1 MSDKSRIF
9 FLEDDLSFGT
19 VLKSYLEINNYDVT
33 WINDGAKA
41 IEEFKKNHYDLCI
54 LDVMLPNIDGFSVG
68 KEIRMINKDV
78 PLIYLTAKAMKEDIL
93 QGYHVGADD
102 YITKPFDTEVLIC
115 KVQAI
120 LSRKGAKTEDS
131 KEDYK
136 IGTIEFSTITRVL
149 KSGEFSKQLSPKE
162 ASLLELLC
170 KHKNKLLTREV
181 ALKQIWGEDD
191 YFTARSMD
199 VFITKLRKYLK
210 VDPNIEIK
218 NIHGSG
224 FIMTDGGSLNSY

>member
-1 MSDKSRIF
+1 MSDKSNIF

-19 VLKSYLEINNYDVT
+19 VLKSYLEINNYNVT
-33 WINDGAKA
+33 WVNDGALA
-41 IEEFKKNHYDLCI
+41 VETFKNGKYDLCI
-54 LDVMLPNIDGFSVG
+54 LDVMLPNVDGFTVG
-68 KEIRMINKDV
+68 KEIRMINHDI

-93 QGYHVGADD
+93 NGYHIGADD

-120 LSRKGAKTEDS
+120 LSRKGMKSEDS
-131 KEDYK
+131 KDEYK
-136 IGTIEFSTITRVL
+136 IGNMVFSTVTRII
-149 KSGEFSKQLSPKE
+149 KGDDYSKQLSPKE
-162 ASLLELLC
+162 AALLELLC
-170 KHKNKLLTREV
+170 QHKNKLLTRET
-181 ALKQIWGEDD
+181 ALKKIWGEDD

-210 VDPNIEIK
+210 ADPNIEIK

-224 FIMTDGGSLNSY
+224 FIMSDGNENN

>member
-33 WINDGAKA
+33 WVNDGALA
-41 IEEFKKNHYDLCI
+41 VDTFKKSHYDLCI
-54 LDVMLPNIDGFSVG
+54 LDVMLPNVDGFSVG
-68 KEIRMINKDV
+68 KEIRLINKDI

-120 LSRKGAKTEDS
+120 LSRKGN
-131 KEDYK
+131 KEEEQQEEYR
-136 IGTIEFSTITRVL
+136 IGTVSFSPITRVI
-149 KSGEFSKQLSPKE
+149 KSGNTTKQLSPKE
-162 ASLLELLC
+162 AALLELLC
-170 KHKNKLLTREV
+170 QHKNKLLTRET
-181 ALKQIWGEDD
+181 ALKKIWGEDD

-199 VFITKLRKYLK
+199 VFITKLRKYMKL
-210 VDPNIEIK
+210 DPNIEIK

-224 FIMTDGGSLNSY
+224 FIMTDGPDLSSY